1 MLRRPPRSTRTD
13 TLCPYTTLFLSR
25 AKRGLALPHEGL
37 MERPYRISDGQ
48 MAFRSII
55 AGAAPPTAVMC
66 GNDVRA
72 FGALSEAHR
81 MGLDVPGQVSSTGF
95 DDHDFAA
102 HLSPPLTTVRVP
114 VTELEIGRAN
124 V

>member
-1 MLRRPPRSTRTD
+1 M
-13 TLCPYTTLFLSR
+13 

-55 AGAAPPTAVMC
+55 AGATPPTAVMC
-66 GNDVRA
+66 GNDVLA

-81 MGLDVPGQVSSTGF
+81 MGLDVPGQVSITGF

-102 HLSPPLTTVRVP
+102 YLSPPLTTVRVDRKS
-114 VTELEIGRAN
+114 TRLN
-124 V
+124 SSH